1 MAEAIVPS
9 TKRREAIGYDPF
21 SPTVRANPFP
31 YYEQLREEAPV
42 HRLPGGL
49 WVLSRYEDCAF
60 ALRNPDLFS
69 SSGTRLMMMGGL
81 QAGMMADIETLR
93 EARRKKQRELGLPP
107 LLGTDEGWNENSLIS
122 LDPPAHEKIRHI
134 VNRGFTPRQ
143 IQRLAPRVQAITDR
157 TIDRILANGDQFD
170 LTADF
175 SMPIPLEVMAELLG
189 VDAAD
194 GANFRRW
201 SEMVIQGITGSVAV
215 EGPDPLLRTLHEVAE
230 YFLAVIEDRRK
241 HPKDDLISLLVAAE
255 ESETLT
261 PVETVNFAILLLA
274 AGNETTTHLIDN
286 AIATI
291 LDHPDQLAS
300 LRADPGLVE
309 GWVEETLR
317 YEGPVQLAFRQ
328 ATRDVELH
336 GHTIA
341 KGDVVIVIFGAANR
355 DPAMFPDPERYDIR
369 RDAQGHMG
377 FGFGVHFCLGASLA
391 RLEANVALATL
402 LRRLPGLE
410 RIQAKI
416 DRFDS
421 FLVRGPTRLPLRY
434 DRKAAR

>member
-1 MAEAIVPS
+1 MGQVSSAMHAVG
-9 TKRREAIGYDPF
+9 AGIGYDPF
-21 SPTVRANPFP
+21 SQVVRANPFP
-31 YYEQLREEAPV
+31 YYAQLRREAPI
-42 HRLPGGL
+42 HRLPNGL

-60 ALRNPDLFS
+60 ALRSPELFS
-69 SSGTRLMMMGGL
+69 ASGTRLMMMGGL
-81 QAGMMADIETLR
+81 QSGMIADIETLR
-93 EARRKKQRELGLPP
+93 EARRRKQRELGLPP

-122 LDPPAHEKIRHI
+122 LDPPEHEKIRHI

-143 IQRLAPRVQAITDR
+143 VQRLAPAIQAITDR
-157 TIDRILANGDQFD
+157 AIDRILARGDELD
-170 LTADF
+170 LTHDF
-175 SMPIPLEVMAELLG
+175 SLPIPRDVMAELLG

-194 GANFRRW
+194 GENFRRW

-215 EGPDPLLRTLHEVAE
+215 EGPDPLLRTLHEIAE

-241 HPKDDLISLLVAAE
+241 HPREDLISLLVAAE
-255 ESETLT
+255 HSETLT

-286 AIATI
+286 AVLTI
-291 LDHPDQLAS
+291 LAHPDQHAALQ
-300 LRADPGLVE
+300 ADPGLVE

-336 GHTIA
+336 GRSIA
-341 KGDVVIVIFGAANR
+341 KGDVVIVLFGSANR
-355 DPAMFPDPERYDIR
+355 DSGMFPDPERYDIR
-369 RDAQGHMG
+369 RDTQGHMG

-391 RLEANVALATL
+391 RLEANIALATL
-402 LRRLPGLE
+402 LRRLPGLARTE
-410 RIQAKI
+410 AKL

-421 FLVRGPTRLPLRY
+421 FLVRGPTSLPLRY
-434 DRKAAR
+434 DRSRAG